1 MTRADLEIKNGGY
14 MISDQVSQSNKKDT
28 DTNDGGGVSTV
39 TSIFIES
46 FLVKIIL
53 VSLGLI

>member
-1 MTRADLEIKNGGY
+1 MR
-14 MISDQVSQSNKKDT
+14 SDQVSQSNKKDT
-28 DTNDGGGVSTV
+28 DTNNGGDVSTV
-39 TSIFIES
+39 TSIFTES